1 MAVIIKNGISYDINT
16 KDNIGINLKIVT
28 NTPEFFEKD
37 VYVTDGRKTFKGYF
51 SKNGICIINGAD
63 LEGELTIT
71 TIVNEVEYE
80 YDGEPIEVHL
90 NQNIDFNVTNN

>member
-16 KDNIGINLKIVT
+16 KDNIGVNLKIVT

-37 VYVTDGRKTFKGYF
+37 VYVTDGYKTFKGYF
-51 SKNGICIINGAD
+51 SKNGICIINGVD

-71 TIVNEVEYE
+71 TIVDGIEYQ
-80 YDGEPIEVHL
+80 YDGAPIEIYS
-90 NQNIDFNVTNN
+90 NYNINFNVTNN